1 MPPEEPFV
9 KNNEIYADETGS
21 AIIEFL
27 VFGVLLQVG
36 ILTLFLQISSLQ
48 TNQLVAESIAR
59 HGLRSFV
66 LFDLDPKQTAMQ
78 ISQDFK
84 AGIYPEVQLLC
95 QPNCFDDGSLLRLN
109 VKVGSAEAS
118 SVFVR

>member
-1 MPPEEPFV
+1 M
-9 KNNEIYADETGS
+9 KNNAVYTDETGS

-48 TNQLVAESIAR
+48 TSQLVAESIAR
-59 HGLRSFV
+59 HALRSFV
-66 LFDLDPKQTAMQ
+66 ILDLDPKQTAMQ
-78 ISQDFK
+78 IAQDFK
-84 AGIYPEVQLLC
+84 VGVDPELEMLC
-95 QPNCFDDGSLLRLN
+95 EPNCFGEGSLLRLK